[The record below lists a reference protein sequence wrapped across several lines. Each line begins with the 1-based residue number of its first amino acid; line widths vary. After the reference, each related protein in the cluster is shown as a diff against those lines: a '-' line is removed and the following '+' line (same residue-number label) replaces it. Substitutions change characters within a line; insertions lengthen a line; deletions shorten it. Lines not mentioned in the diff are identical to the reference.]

1 MDFLQHRASL
11 SKLLKNWC
19 AAWLLPGVYV
29 GLVKDY
35 FLQFD
40 RYLEAEKGLVS
51 TFFIVP
57 FKNRPGMD
65 NTGHIQSARAIQYD
79 LDDIKPAIETL
90 VAAGREVAL
99 HGIDAWREGSRG
111 EEERQRIAQVSGH
124 PCSGVRSHWLY
135 QNEQSPQ
142 NLEAAGFAYDSTL
155 GYNETVGYRNGTT
168 QVFRPRGATEL
179 LELPLNMMDTA
190 LFYPLRTHLT
200 ESEAMTLAQGVISST
215 KRYGGVLT
223 LNWHHRSL
231 GPERLWDRFYEELL
245 AHLKRLNVWFAT
257 ARQAVAWFRVR
268 RSACFRRV
276 DLQDDK
282 LNICISSH
290 VDDVPQLLLRIHMPV
305 ERTGVAKSGS
315 DRTGQIVEIP
325 FLGELKT
332 AISIQQL
339 EKINHD

>member
-1 MDFLQHRASL
+1 
-11 SKLLKNWC
+11 
-19 AAWLLPGVYV
+19 
-29 GLVKDY
+29 
-35 FLQFD
+35 
-40 RYLEAEKGLVS
+40 
-51 TFFIVP
+51 
-57 FKNRPGMD
+57 
-65 NTGHIQSARAIQYD
+65 
-79 LDDIKPAIETL
+79 
-90 VAAGREVAL
+90 
-99 HGIDAWREGSRG
+99 
-111 EEERQRIAQVSGH
+111 
-124 PCSGVRSHWLY
+124 
-135 QNEQSPQ
+135 
-142 NLEAAGFAYDSTL
+142 
-155 GYNETVGYRNGTT
+155 
-168 QVFRPRGATEL
+168 
-179 LELPLNMMDTA
+179 MMDTA
-190 LFYPLRTHLT
+190 LFYPLRMHLT

-325 FLGELKT
+325 FLGEIKT